1 MHAGA
6 VAASGPG
13 GDSRR
18 GYLKVKCRNVLIILN
33 LPVLLECYVD
43 FCKYRN
49 TYGEKGTID
58 LSAATWF
65 CPTTLLPLGDFL
77 SGLEKTKYMVPK
89 DTNVRNYVT
98 TILENEA
105 KPHTKGGSY
114 IPIMKASKFD
124 QTHSEIIC
132 DMISKDMTIN
142 EKTAVKTA
150 VGELLDNIDQHSFCA
165 SASFMAQRYEK
176 LHVVEVAIFD
186 NGITIPGSFRKSG
199 KYGQVEDAE
208 ALRKAVGG
216 FSTKPE
222 DTRGHGLPTFLSVL
236 TDALEGTALI
246 VSGSSAYLKEKN
258 NNEKLYSLDKK
269 DGLDGT
275 LIGMRIPLPM
285 PKTDVY
291 EYIK

>member
-1 MHAGA
+1 M
-6 VAASGPG
+6 
-13 GDSRR
+13 D
-18 GYLKVKCRNVLIILN
+18 
-33 LPVLLECYVD
+33 LPALLDCYVS
-43 FCKYRN
+43 FCKYR
-49 TYGEKGTID
+49 D
-58 LSAATWF
+58 LHKENGILDLGKASWF

-77 SGLEKTKYMVPK
+77 GRLDKSKYVLP
-89 DTNVRNYVT
+89 DDAHVRNYIT
-98 TILENEA
+98 TILESEA
-105 KPHTKGGSY
+105 KPHTKSGSY

-132 DMISKDMTIN
+132 DMISKNMTIN
-142 EKTAVKTA
+142 EKTAIKTA
-150 VGELLDNIDQHSFCA
+150 IGELLDNIDQHSHCK

-186 NGITIPGSFRKSG
+186 NGITIPGSFGKSD
-199 KYGQVEDAE
+199 KYGKMEDTE

-222 DTRGHGLPTFLSVL
+222 DTRGHGLPTFLSIL
-236 TDALEGTALI
+236 TDALKGTALI
-246 VSGSSAYLKEKN
+246 VSGGSAYLKEKN
-258 NNEKLYSLDKK
+258 NNEKLYNLDKK
-269 DGLDGT
+269 DSLDGT